1 MRNKCSNL
9 FIVCGCLA
17 GMLLASQTGQAQQDG
32 MHRVELL
39 VVAYPSG
46 GAGEQ
51 WEALPELAY
60 PEAARYL
67 MDPQDARSGSLSGG
81 GSTTEPAAPLASAAT
96 GGLAPTGLP
105 ATYLQ
110 LPAGDREFGARA
122 AAMRNSGRFRVL
134 FHEAWVQPMS
144 GQSAA
149 VPIVLDDSWEGGAW
163 PELQGTVTV
172 YKSGDYLLATNLWLN
187 TAGEYLPGAWR
198 MPAPPRGPRPGTAR
212 EDAAG
217 LPAAGL
223 PANGS
228 LDGETGAFADYPY
241 RHAVLIQQTRKVR
254 SGQPLYID
262 HPMLGVVVKVSSLDA
277 PAAVPPAVGGETPV
291 QANPV
296 P

>member
-1 MRNKCSNL
+1 MRNRFSSL
-9 FIVCGCLA
+9 FFVCGCLA
-17 GMLLASQTGQAQQDG
+17 GMLLASQTTQAQQDG
-32 MHRVELL
+32 MHRVEIL

-51 WEALPELAY
+51 WDALPELAY
-60 PEAARYL
+60 PEASRYL
-67 MDPQDARSGSLSGG
+67 IDAQDARSAALSGG
-81 GSTTEPAAPLASAAT
+81 GSPTDPTAPLESAAT

-105 ATYLQ
+105 STYLR
-110 LPAGDREFGARA
+110 LPATDREFGARA
-122 AAMRNSGRFRVL
+122 AAMQHSGRYRVL

-144 GQSAA
+144 GQAAA
-149 VPIVLDDSWEGGAW
+149 VPIVLDNSWEGGAW

-172 YKSGDYLLATNLWLN
+172 YKSGDYMLATNLWLN

-217 LPAAGL
+217 LTAAGL
-223 PANGS
+223 PANSS
-228 LDGETGAFADYPY
+228 LDGETAVAADYPY
-241 RHAVLIQQTRKVR
+241 RHAVLMQQTRKVH
-254 SGQPLYID
+254 GGKPLYID
-262 HPMLGVVVKVSSLDA
+262 HPMLGVVIKVSSLDA
-277 PAAVPPAVGGETPV
+277 PAAVPPEVGGATPV